1 MNAMRS
7 RRGMMSPE
15 CWKTV
20 FAFILFSFT
29 FATCRSEAPTSAATD
44 DCRQSVGQS
53 EHNVSLLESLL
64 NDSTEYESGA
74 FLLPDPIS
82 VNGTVDISVSASGF
96 CLFNP
101 PKVMLRLR
109 LYRKINE
116 HNFTMIPGVNSEV
129 NVGPDCSDLILNE
142 NRTIGSVSDT
152 RILTVTAET
161 GYYLGVVFNTNECR
175 NERCTFLP
183 AMVERDQHHLLYL
196 SNATSA
202 NSTIVRNSA
211 IQLSVS
217 IMADS
222 EECGSTD
229 DYLKI
234 IIVVLAVAT
243 NALLIAFV
251 TVVCLYNRFRSK
263 VTVIAHATNSRLST
277 SLTKDGD
284 ETQESDRLNVYSVG
298 SAEEDAQQTDTATH
312 DTREVRGSGVYDYA
326 RDEESGFELAQKRP
340 QLFSEGHYEFD
351 SNDAP
356 FWEPASAEDELKSQ
370 LLDCSLSHSI
380 QYRLHRDRTQ
390 PSLQNTLDEIQ
401 QRVPRKKVFSKN
413 NIQVSTVVGQGKLH
427 ILQQFSPSSLCF
439 VLTHAITTPV
449 YMHSFNGL

>member
-1 MNAMRS
+1 MRS

-20 FAFILFSFT
+20 FAFMLFSFT
-29 FATCRSEAPTSAATD
+29 LSTCRSEAPTSAATD

-116 HNFTMIPGVNSEV
+116 HNFTMIPDVNSKV
-129 NVGPDCSDLILNE
+129 TVGPDCNDLILNE
-142 NRTIGSVSDT
+142 NRTIGSVSGT
-152 RILTVTAET
+152 RTLIVTANS

-217 IMADS
+217 IMA
-222 EECGSTD
+222 ECGSTD
-229 DYLKI
+229 DALKMI
-234 IIVVLAVAT
+234 IIGLAVSIF
-243 NALLIAFV
+243 ALVIAFV
-251 TVVCLYNRFRSK
+251 TVVVGMCLYNRSRRK
-263 VTVIAHATNSRLST
+263 ITVIVNATNSHLST
-277 SLTKDGD
+277 SLAKESD

-298 SAEEDAQQTDTATH
+298 SAGENAQQTDTATH
-312 DTREVRGSGVYDYA
+312 DTRGVRGSGVYDYA